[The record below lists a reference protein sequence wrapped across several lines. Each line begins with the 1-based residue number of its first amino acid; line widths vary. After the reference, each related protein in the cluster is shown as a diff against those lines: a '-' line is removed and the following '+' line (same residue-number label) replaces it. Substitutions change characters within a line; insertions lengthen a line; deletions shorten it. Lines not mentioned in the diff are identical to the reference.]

1 MYTGRYTRSM
11 LRVSDETRD
20 EILRIG
26 RDDFGGVSADEA
38 VRRLINEHWQA
49 KAVAV
54 VQRFREEDP
63 RGWADYLAEADDLAG
78 ADAAITDDWHGDRA

>member
-1 MYTGRYTRSM
+1 M

-63 RGWADYLAEADDLAG
+63 RGWADYLAGADDLAG
-78 ADAAITDDWHGDRA
+78 ADAAITDDWHSDRA